1 MTFDDGPHP
10 VLTPRL
16 LDMLKARGIKATFF
30 LIGQNAAEYPDI
42 VRRIAAEGHEIG
54 NHTWNH
60 PQLTKLSPA
69 ALREEIDRT
78 SSTIAEIIGKP
89 LHVMRPPYDATSD
102 YINHWINREFGMK
115 VILWSVDPLDWKYRN
130 FARVESQI
138 LAGARPGAIILSHD
152 IHATTVAAMPDV
164 FDSLLAKGYKICH
177 RFRVDRD
184 GQTRTAGGAERT
196 EHLTGAAVAD
206 RAFLRRRDCSQIR
219 TNCSRLRKL
228 LVHEVPVY
236 QVPPGRN
243 IIRTPVLILQVV
255 GVLPHINAK
264 KRQLSIRDRRILVGR
279 RENFELSIFCREPR
293 PAAAKTLY
301 RSVVELLLE
310 LVE

>member
-1 MTFDDGPHP
+1 MRRERLLGLAIFSLLAFCYEIVAAAQVATEQPAVAEPTPTPSVAPSDAPQKASYSLCRVDGPYIAMTFDDGPHP

-30 LIGQNAAEYPDI
+30 LIGENAAEYPDI

-54 NHTWNH
+54 NHTWDH
-60 PQLTKLSPA
+60 PQLTKLSPV

-89 LHVMRPPYDATSD
+89 ILVMRPPYGATSA

-130 FARVESQI
+130 SARVERQI

-164 FDSLLAKGYKICH
+164 FDSLLTKGYKFVTVSELIAMDKTP
-177 RFRVDRD
+177 RQVA
-184 GQTRTAGGAERT
+184 QT
-196 EHLTGAAVAD
+196 
-206 RAFLRRRDCSQIR
+206 
-219 TNCSRLRKL
+219 
-228 LVHEVPVY
+228 
-236 QVPPGRN
+236 
-243 IIRTPVLILQVV
+243 
-255 GVLPHINAK
+255 
-264 KRQLSIRDRRILVGR
+264 
-279 RENFELSIFCREPR
+279 EPSTS
-293 PAAAKTLY
+293 PAPQ
-301 RSVVELLLE
+301 
-310 LVE
+310 